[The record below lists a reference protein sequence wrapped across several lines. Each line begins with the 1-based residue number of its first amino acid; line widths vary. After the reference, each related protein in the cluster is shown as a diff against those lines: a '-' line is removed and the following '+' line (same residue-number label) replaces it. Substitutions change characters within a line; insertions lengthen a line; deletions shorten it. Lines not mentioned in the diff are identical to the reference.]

1 MGFRALDMLS
11 CEYGFM
17 RTTIELPDPV
27 FRRMKAVAAM
37 QGSTIKEFVQRAVE
51 RELSPALANP
61 SKRRHRVKLPLIHG
75 KEKRVLSLTNADIDE
90 VLFG

>member
-1 MGFRALDMLS
+1 MRA
-11 CEYGFM
+11 
-17 RTTIELPDPV
+17 TIELPDPI
-27 FRRMKAVAAM
+27 FRRMKAVAAL

-51 RELSPALANP
+51 RELSPALTKTN
-61 SKRRHRVKLPLIHG
+61 KKGHRAKLPLIHG